1 MTRARRPAPAGS
13 DGWDEYADY
22 YDWENA
28 RTMARRD
35 VPFWR
40 TLAQAADGPVL
51 ELGCGTGRVTAP
63 LARAGVPIVGVD
75 LSAPMLARGRAR
87 LRRMR
92 SGRAGLVRGD
102 IRALPFEDRAFDLV
116 IAPYGILQSLLNPRD
131 LTATLAAVHRVLRPG
146 GRFATELVADLPSWK
161 EYSGETRLRGW
172 RSGGRAHVTLV
183 ESVRQDRRR
192 GLTIFDQ
199 RFVERRGGAERT
211 RAFQLAF
218 RTLTVPQMA
227 ARLAR
232 AGLHVT
238 ARLGD
243 YDGGP
248 WTREADTWMLIA
260 ERARVPVHRGRRGR
274 RT

>member
-1 MTRARRPAPAGS
+1 MSVRSARRAVPDGS
-13 DGWDEYADY
+13 SGWDEYADY

-40 TLAQAADGPVL
+40 TLAQASPGPVL

-63 LARAGVPIVGVD
+63 LARAKIPIVGID
-75 LSAPMLARGRAR
+75 LSMPMLARARAR
-87 LRRMR
+87 LRRAR
-92 SGRAGLVRGD
+92 LGGRARLVRGD
-102 IRALPFEDRAFDLV
+102 IRALPFPDAAFDLV
-116 IAPYGILQSLLNPRD
+116 IAPYGILQSLLRPRD
-131 LTATLAAVHRVLRPG
+131 LDSTLASVHRVLRPG
-146 GRFATELVADLPSWK
+146 GRFVTELVADLPAWQ
-161 EYSGETRLRGW
+161 EYTGQTRLRGW
-172 RSGGRAHVTLV
+172 RRGGRAYVTLV

-199 RFVERRGGAERT
+199 QFTERRGRAVRT
-211 RAFQLAF
+211 RTFQLCF
-218 RTLTVPQMA
+218 RTLTIPQMS

-248 WTREADTWMLIA
+248 LLPDSETWLIMA
-260 ERARVPVHRGRRGR
+260 ERPVR
-274 RT
+274 